1 MDKKTELRELI
12 ALLVEKIDD
21 ERLLR
26 DIFRYV
32 NEIYCKS

>member
-21 ERLLR
+21 ERLLK
-26 DIFRYV
+26 DIYRYV
-32 NEIYCKS
+32 NETYCKH